1 MIRITSTTKKW
12 STKHYISSKR
22 LSNTKLVLKTGK
34 EHLYDTKLVLKTGKE
49 HLYDTKLVLKTGKE
63 QLYSFVG
70 TFQQHLYVD
79 FNKFDIRGSEK

>member
-49 HLYDTKLVLKTGKE
+49 HLY
-63 QLYSFVG
+63 SFVG

>member
-22 LSNTKLVLKTGK
+22 LSN
-34 EHLYDTKLVLKTGKE
+34 TKLVLKTGKE